1 MTAIDSNKVS
11 RAVFL
16 SLPGNL
22 SNLLPLPQRFPPLA
36 EACMPLQ
43 PRRTWSAEDERRRR
57 LEEDPDAYDVGP
69 HTVTCAGCHR
79 PIRLNATGRYYAAN
93 WNKHKM
99 GCKNTNAAN
108 GASAVSAVRITD
120 MWLRVRDSYVYHI

>member
-1 MTAIDSNKVS
+1 M
-11 RAVFL
+11 
-16 SLPGNL
+16 
-22 SNLLPLPQRFPPLA
+22 PPI
-36 EACMPLQ
+36 

-69 HTVTCAGCHR
+69 HSVTCAGCHR

-99 GCKNTNAAN
+99 GCKNTNAAS
-108 GASAVSAVRITD
+108 GAGAISVVCDDVGDICSEGLTVMFVTG
-120 MWLRVRDSYVYHI
+120 VEVYWKSSGIPCLKAYRERRPTAGSIGTSCF

>member
-1 MTAIDSNKVS
+1 M
-11 RAVFL
+11 
-16 SLPGNL
+16 
-22 SNLLPLPQRFPPLA
+22 PQQA
-36 EACMPLQ
+36 LQ

-69 HTVTCAGCHR
+69 HSVTCAGCHR

-99 GCKNTNAAN
+99 GCKNTNAVN
-108 GASAVSAVRITD
+108 GAGAVSAVSTFEANYITG
-120 MWLRVRDSYVYHI
+120 RYVNNNPLGFQVHW

>member
-1 MTAIDSNKVS
+1 MSQQV
-11 RAVFL
+11 
-16 SLPGNL
+16 
-22 SNLLPLPQRFPPLA
+22 
-36 EACMPLQ
+36 LQ

-69 HTVTCAGCHR
+69 HSVTCAGCHR

-99 GCKNTNAAN
+99 GCKNTNAVN
-108 GASAVSAVRITD
+108 GAGAVSAVRDSESIITHGPYTHSHT
-120 MWLRVRDSYVYHI
+120 VGFQVYWKSGCFPFCKAVGDIRGPISRYSS